1 MSLNAY
7 PSILTVDDVMEILQI
22 GRNKCYEL
30 INSGELKGFRLGTKT
45 WKIPGKAVEDLMNAS
60 DHQHLTL

>member
-1 MSLNAY
+1 MNLNSY

-30 INSGELKGFRLGTKT
+30 LNSGKLKGFRLGTKT
-45 WKIPGKAVEDLMNAS
+45 WKIPRKSIEDFIIES
-60 DHQHLTL
+60 SHIHIHL